1 MYNVYK
7 TKEELLIENTVI
19 PDVDLNDVPA
29 ENNDWFQMRISMYSR
44 LNQDEMRYDDL
55 INGTTT
61 WPDAIE
67 AIKIQYPKP
76 EGSA

>member
-67 AIKIQYPKP
+67 AIKTLHPKP